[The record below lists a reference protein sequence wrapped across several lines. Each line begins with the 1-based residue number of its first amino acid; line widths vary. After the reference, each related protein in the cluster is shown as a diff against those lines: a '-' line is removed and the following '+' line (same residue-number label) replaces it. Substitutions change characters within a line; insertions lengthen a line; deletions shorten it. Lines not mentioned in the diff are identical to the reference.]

1 MFHDKIHRKQI
12 NFSQYSLDTK
22 ICWSEKKNNSNIQY
36 SKSLLQYQT
45 KVIKSQPVSEVD
57 LVLKYWDCKSETEFQ
72 LLTRQLV
79 ILAVSIIALA
89 GESPY
94 FPISFVFKG
103 SIPFKKSLIQTCFVS
118 SSHVTPGINR
128 FLQTAVNIQVRR
140 FLMKLFGL

>member
-1 MFHDKIHRKQI
+1 M
-12 NFSQYSLDTK
+12 
-22 ICWSEKKNNSNIQY
+22 
-36 SKSLLQYQT
+36 
-45 KVIKSQPVSEVD
+45 IKSQPVSEVD

-79 ILAVSIIALA
+79 ILAVSVIALA

-103 SIPFKKSLIQTCFVS
+103 SIPFKKSLIQTWFVS
-118 SSHVTPGINR
+118 SSRVTPGINR

-140 FLMKLFGL
+140 FLMKLFGLLRRPKRSKQLIAKEQNFRSGPIYEWRNLKHSAWSI